1 MTSEC
6 PPNSRI
12 LQEMSQLAEF
22 LETGCLFPH
31 WKKGK
36 CEMAKE
42 EERNSWKK
50 EKLRRLKRMGK
61 GDVGRKRS

>member
-22 LETGCLFPH
+22 LETGCLLPH

-36 CEMAKE
+36 SEMARDG
-42 EERNSWKK
+42 RNSWKK
-50 EKLRRLKRMGK
+50 EKLRRLKRMG
-61 GDVGRKRS
+61 DVGRKRS